1 MLWRFC
7 IKRGQGGVGVVAAD
21 WGSTLKKWIKMCL
34 GGRVGGG
41 GGGGGGRGGEGR
53 EGGGRKNHRTIEL
66 CLFPFPLVYTDVRIH
81 ILLSE
86 GAMKHREA
94 LACARSASRASLQW
108 ADCVDVSGHL
118 HVDTCT
124 VCGPWYKQSYLDVFI
139 WGFYIAF
146 QNNCD

>member
-1 MLWRFC
+1 MT
-7 IKRGQGGVGVVAAD
+7 AAD
-21 WGSTLKKWIKMCL
+21 WGSDLRNCDENDLSIRVP
-34 GGRVGGG
+34 GRAGRGEE
-41 GGGGGGRGGEGR
+41 RGGEGR